1 MKKKKKA
8 KKGSMLVFAVI
19 LILLGTEAFTYLL
32 NSNYQPD
39 QLPEQYFR
47 LILTIPV
54 IIFFY
59 LGYTWA
65 VWLIRVGLALGI
77 IASIFLAAVLLD
89 MTDEKTIVYLSAL
102 PIIGNISG
110 TWIVFGSQGFKSY
123 IRRKKRD
130 RGIYE

>member
-1 MKKKKKA
+1 MKKKQNS
-8 KKGSMLVFAVI
+8 KKGNILVFVVI

-32 NSNYQPD
+32 NSTYQPD

-65 VWLIRVGLALGI
+65 VWLVRIGLALGI
-77 IASIFLAAVLLD
+77 IASIFLSAVLLD
-89 MTDEKTIVYLSAL
+89 AADHNVIVYLSAL
-102 PIIGNISG
+102 PIIGYISG